1 MHTVFPPSGD
11 CEASASRFSLP
22 ANEGLADP
30 FGAFKKSRIS
40 VCKKNKDKKRLL

>member
-11 CEASASRFSLP
+11 CEGSASRFSLP
-22 ANEGLADP
+22 ANVADP

-40 VCKKNKDKKRLL
+40 VCNKTKDKNFSYE